1 MANVNKGGIIAKTQ
15 EKNSPA
21 AHAKQTV
28 ATLLNSMLDSEGYKN
43 RFNELLGART
53 PQFVGS
59 VVSLVNADASL
70 QKAFQQA
77 PITIIQSALK
87 AATYDLPIDPALGYA
102 YLVPFN
108 NSIKD
113 GNSFIKRMEAS
124 FILGYKGMLQ
134 LAMRTGAYKKI
145 NVIDVREGELARYNR
160 LTEDI
165 EINFIEDEEVRSEQP
180 IKGWCGYFQLV
191 NGMEKTIYMSK
202 SAIIAHEKK
211 NRKGQNMGK
220 GWRDDFDGMASKT
233 VLRRLIGKWGL
244 MSIDYQKANAST
256 IAAAE
261 AIAKGQIDD
270 EDIQTIEVT
279 TTHGITQNVD
289 TETGEILSLEGKQE
303 HAPADELFQSADE
316 KIADTEHTEEN
327 QTEYSGKRPDE
338 SVLEYDRRMRSRI
351 K

>member
-1 MANVNKGGIIAKTQ
+1 MANVNKGGVIAKTQ
-15 EKNSPA
+15 ENNSPA
-21 AHAKQTV
+21 AVQSKQTV

-87 AATYDLPIDPALGYA
+87 AATYDLPIDLALGYA
-102 YLVPFN
+102 YIVPFN

-145 NVIDVREGELARYNR
+145 NVVDIREGELVHYDR
-160 LTEDI
+160 LTEEI
-165 EINFIEDEEVRSEQP
+165 EINFIEDEEIRSEQP

-211 NRKGQNMGK
+211 NRKGQNIGK
-220 GWRDDFDGMASKT
+220 GWRDDFDSMAAKT

-261 AIAKGQIDD
+261 AIAKGQLDD
-270 EDIQTIEVT
+270 EDVQTIEGHIVTEDGKTIDT
-279 TTHGITQNVD
+279 TT
-289 TETGEILSLEGKQE
+289 GEVLASNEEFSQE
-303 HAPADELFQSADE
+303 ELGVQ
-316 KIADTEHTEEN
+316 
-327 QTEYSGKRPDE
+327 
-338 SVLEYDRRMRSRI
+338 
-351 K
+351 

>member
-1 MANVNKGGIIAKTQ
+1 MANVNKGGVIAKTQ
-15 EKNSPA
+15 ENNSPA
-21 AHAKQTV
+21 AVQSKQTV

-102 YLVPFN
+102 YIVPFN

-145 NVIDVREGELARYNR
+145 NVVDIREGELVHYDR
-160 LTEDI
+160 LTEEI
-165 EINFIEDEEVRSEQP
+165 EINFIEDEEIRSEQP

-220 GWRDDFDGMASKT
+220 GWRDDFDGMAAKT

-261 AIAKGQIDD
+261 AIAKGQLDD
-270 EDIQTIEVT
+270 EDVQTIEGHIVTEDGKTIDT
-279 TTHGITQNVD
+279 TT
-289 TETGEILSLEGKQE
+289 GEVLASNEEFSQE
-303 HAPADELFQSADE
+303 ELGVQ
-316 KIADTEHTEEN
+316 
-327 QTEYSGKRPDE
+327 
-338 SVLEYDRRMRSRI
+338 
-351 K
+351 

>member
-1 MANVNKGGIIAKTQ
+1 MANVNKGGVIAKTQ
-15 EKNSPA
+15 ENNSPA
-21 AHAKQTV
+21 AVQSKQTV

-70 QKAFQQA
+70 QKASQQA

-102 YLVPFN
+102 YIVPFN
-108 NSIKD
+108 NTIKD
-113 GNSFIKRMEAS
+113 GNSYIKRMEAS

-145 NVIDVREGELARYNR
+145 NVVDIREGELVHYDR
-160 LTEDI
+160 LTEEI
-165 EINFIEDEEVRSEQP
+165 EINFIEDEEIRSEQP

-211 NRKGQNMGK
+211 NRKGQNIGK
-220 GWRDDFDGMASKT
+220 SWRDDFDSMAAKT

-261 AIAKGQIDD
+261 AIAKGQLDD
-270 EDIQTIEVT
+270 EDVQTIEGHIVTEDGKTIDT
-279 TTHGITQNVD
+279 TT
-289 TETGEILSLEGKQE
+289 GEVLASNEEFSQE
-303 HAPADELFQSADE
+303 ELGVQ
-316 KIADTEHTEEN
+316 
-327 QTEYSGKRPDE
+327 
-338 SVLEYDRRMRSRI
+338 
-351 K
+351 

>member
-1 MANVNKGGIIAKTQ
+1 MANVNKGGVIAKTQ
-15 EKNSPA
+15 ENNSPA
-21 AHAKQTV
+21 AVQSKQTV

-102 YLVPFN
+102 YIVPFN

-113 GNSFIKRMEAS
+113 GNSYIKRMEAS

-145 NVIDVREGELARYNR
+145 NVVDIREGELVHYDR
-160 LTEDI
+160 LTEEI
-165 EINFIEDEEVRSEQP
+165 EINFIEDEEIRSEQP

-211 NRKGQNMGK
+211 NRKGQNIGK
-220 GWRDDFDGMASKT
+220 SWRDDFDSMAAKT

-261 AIAKGQIDD
+261 AIAKGQLDD
-270 EDIQTIEVT
+270 EDVQTIEGHIVTEDGKTIDT
-279 TTHGITQNVD
+279 TT
-289 TETGEILSLEGKQE
+289 GEVLASNEEFSQE
-303 HAPADELFQSADE
+303 ELGVQ
-316 KIADTEHTEEN
+316 
-327 QTEYSGKRPDE
+327 
-338 SVLEYDRRMRSRI
+338 
-351 K
+351 

>member
-1 MANVNKGGIIAKTQ
+1 MANVNKGGVIAKTQ
-15 EKNSPA
+15 DNHSPA
-21 AHAKQTV
+21 AVQSKQTV

-77 PITIIQSALK
+77 PVTIIQSALK

-102 YLVPFN
+102 YIVPFN
-108 NSIKD
+108 NTIKD
-113 GNSFIKRMEAS
+113 GNSYIKRMEAS

-145 NVIDVREGELARYNR
+145 NVVDIREGELVHYDR
-160 LTEDI
+160 LTEEI
-165 EINFIEDEEVRSEQP
+165 EINFIEDEEIRSEQP

-211 NRKGQNMGK
+211 NRKGQNIGK
-220 GWRDDFDGMASKT
+220 GWRDDFDSMAAKT

-261 AIAKGQIDD
+261 AIAKGQLDD
-270 EDIQTIEVT
+270 EDVQTIEGHIVTEDGKTIDT
-279 TTHGITQNVD
+279 TT
-289 TETGEILSLEGKQE
+289 GEVLASNEEFSQE
-303 HAPADELFQSADE
+303 ELGVQ
-316 KIADTEHTEEN
+316 
-327 QTEYSGKRPDE
+327 
-338 SVLEYDRRMRSRI
+338 
-351 K
+351 

>member
-1 MANVNKGGIIAKTQ
+1 MANVNRGGVIAKPQ
-15 EKNSPA
+15 VNHSPA
-21 AHAKQTV
+21 AVQAKQTV

-59 VVSLVNADASL
+59 VVSLVNADANL

-102 YLVPFN
+102 YIVPFN
-108 NSIKD
+108 NTIKD
-113 GNSFIKRMEAS
+113 GNSYIKRMEAS

-145 NVIDVREGELARYNR
+145 NVVDIREGELVHYDR
-160 LTEDI
+160 LTEEI
-165 EINFIEDEEVRSEQP
+165 EINFIEDEEIRSEQP

-211 NRKGQNMGK
+211 NRKGQNIGK
-220 GWRDDFDGMASKT
+220 GWRDDFDSMAAKT

-261 AIAKGQIDD
+261 AIAKGQLDD
-270 EDIQTIEVT
+270 EDMQTIEGHIVTEDGKTIDT
-279 TTHGITQNVD
+279 TT
-289 TETGEILSLEGKQE
+289 GEVLASNEEFSQE
-303 HAPADELFQSADE
+303 ELGVQ
-316 KIADTEHTEEN
+316 
-327 QTEYSGKRPDE
+327 
-338 SVLEYDRRMRSRI
+338 
-351 K
+351 

>member
-1 MANVNKGGIIAKTQ
+1 MANVNKGGVIAKTQ
-15 EKNSPA
+15 ENNSPA
-21 AHAKQTV
+21 AVQSKQTV

-59 VVSLVNADASL
+59 VVSLVNADANL

-102 YLVPFN
+102 YIVPFN
-108 NSIKD
+108 NTIKD
-113 GNSFIKRMEAS
+113 GNSYIKRMEAS

-145 NVIDVREGELARYNR
+145 NVVDIREGELVHYDR
-160 LTEDI
+160 LTEEI
-165 EINFIEDEEVRSEQP
+165 EINFIEDEEIRSEQP

-211 NRKGQNMGK
+211 NRKGQNIGK
-220 GWRDDFDGMASKT
+220 GWRDDFDGMAAKT

-244 MSIDYQKANAST
+244 MSIDYQKADT
-256 IAAAE
+256 RTLAAAE
-261 AIAKGQIDD
+261 AIAKGQFDD
-270 EDIQTIEVT
+270 EDLQTIEGHIVTEDGKTIDT
-279 TTHGITQNVD
+279 TT
-289 TETGEILSLEGKQE
+289 GEVLASNEEFSQE
-303 HAPADELFQSADE
+303 ELGVQ
-316 KIADTEHTEEN
+316 
-327 QTEYSGKRPDE
+327 
-338 SVLEYDRRMRSRI
+338 
-351 K
+351 

>member
-1 MANVNKGGIIAKTQ
+1 MANVNKGGVIAKMQ
-15 EKNSPA
+15 ENNSPA
-21 AHAKQTV
+21 AVQSKQTV

-77 PITIIQSALK
+77 PITIIQAALK

-102 YLVPFN
+102 YIVPFN

-113 GNSFIKRMEAS
+113 GNSYIKRMEAS

-145 NVIDVREGELARYNR
+145 NVVDIREGELVHYDR
-160 LTEDI
+160 LTEEI
-165 EINFIEDEEVRSEQP
+165 EINFIEDEEIRSEQP

-211 NRKGQNMGK
+211 NRKGQNIGK
-220 GWRDDFDGMASKT
+220 GWRDDFDSMAAKT

-261 AIAKGQIDD
+261 AIAKGQLDD
-270 EDIQTIEVT
+270 EDMQTIEGHIVTEDGKTIDT
-279 TTHGITQNVD
+279 TT
-289 TETGEILSLEGKQE
+289 GEVLASNEDFSQE
-303 HAPADELFQSADE
+303 ELGVQ
-316 KIADTEHTEEN
+316 
-327 QTEYSGKRPDE
+327 
-338 SVLEYDRRMRSRI
+338 
-351 K
+351 

>member
-1 MANVNKGGIIAKTQ
+1 MANVNKGGVIAKTQ
-15 EKNSPA
+15 ENNSPA
-21 AHAKQTV
+21 AVQAKQTV

-59 VVSLVNADASL
+59 VVSLVNADANL

-77 PITIIQSALK
+77 PVTIIQSALK

-102 YLVPFN
+102 YIVPFN
-108 NSIKD
+108 NTIKD
-113 GNSFIKRMEAS
+113 GNSYIKRMEAS

-145 NVIDVREGELARYNR
+145 NVVDIREGELVHYDR
-160 LTEDI
+160 LTEEI
-165 EINFIEDEEVRSEQP
+165 EINFIEDEEIRSEQP

-211 NRKGQNMGK
+211 NRKGQNIGK
-220 GWRDDFDGMASKT
+220 GWRDDFDSMAAKT

-261 AIAKGQIDD
+261 AIAKGQLDD
-270 EDIQTIEVT
+270 EDMQTIEGHIVTEDGKTIDT
-279 TTHGITQNVD
+279 TT
-289 TETGEILSLEGKQE
+289 GEVLASNEEFSQE
-303 HAPADELFQSADE
+303 ELGVQ
-316 KIADTEHTEEN
+316 
-327 QTEYSGKRPDE
+327 
-338 SVLEYDRRMRSRI
+338 
-351 K
+351 

>member
-1 MANVNKGGIIAKTQ
+1 MANVNKGGVIAKTQ
-15 EKNSPA
+15 ENNSPA
-21 AHAKQTV
+21 ATQTKQTV

-59 VVSLVNADASL
+59 VVSLVNADATL

-102 YLVPFN
+102 YIVPFN
-108 NSIKD
+108 NTIKD
-113 GNSFIKRMEAS
+113 GNTFAKRMEAS

-145 NVIDVREGELARYNR
+145 NVVEIREGELIRYDR
-160 LTEDI
+160 LTEEI
-165 EINFIEDEEVRSEQP
+165 EINFVEDEEIRSEQP

-220 GWRDDFDGMASKT
+220 GWRDDFDGMAAKT

-261 AIAKGQIDD
+261 AIAKGQLDD
-270 EDIQTIEVT
+270 EDMQTIEGHIVTEDGKTIDT
-279 TTHGITQNVD
+279 TT
-289 TETGEILSLEGKQE
+289 GEVLASNEEFSQE
-303 HAPADELFQSADE
+303 ELGVQ
-316 KIADTEHTEEN
+316 
-327 QTEYSGKRPDE
+327 
-338 SVLEYDRRMRSRI
+338 
-351 K
+351 

>member
-1 MANVNKGGIIAKTQ
+1 MANVNKGGVIAKTQ
-15 EKNSPA
+15 DNHSPA
-21 AHAKQTV
+21 AVQSKQTV

-77 PITIIQSALK
+77 PVTIIQSALK

-102 YLVPFN
+102 YIVPFN
-108 NSIKD
+108 NTIKD
-113 GNSFIKRMEAS
+113 GNSYIKRMEAS

-145 NVIDVREGELARYNR
+145 NVVDIREGELVHYDR
-160 LTEDI
+160 LTEEI
-165 EINFIEDEEVRSEQP
+165 EINFIEDEEIRSEQP

-211 NRKGQNMGK
+211 NRKGQNIGK
-220 GWRDDFDGMASKT
+220 GWRDDFDSMAAKT

-244 MSIDYQKANAST
+244 MSIDYQKADT
-256 IAAAE
+256 RTLAAAE
-261 AIAKGQIDD
+261 AIAKGQFDD
-270 EDIQTIEVT
+270 EDMQTIEGHIVTEDGKTIDT
-279 TTHGITQNVD
+279 TT
-289 TETGEILSLEGKQE
+289 GEVLASNEEFSQE
-303 HAPADELFQSADE
+303 ELGVQ
-316 KIADTEHTEEN
+316 
-327 QTEYSGKRPDE
+327 
-338 SVLEYDRRMRSRI
+338 
-351 K
+351 

>member
-1 MANVNKGGIIAKTQ
+1 MANVNKGGVIAKTQ
-15 EKNSPA
+15 ENNSPA
-21 AHAKQTV
+21 AVQSKQTV

-102 YLVPFN
+102 YIVPFN
-108 NSIKD
+108 NTIKD
-113 GNSFIKRMEAS
+113 GNSYIKRMEAS

-145 NVIDVREGELARYNR
+145 NVVDIREGELVHYDR
-160 LTEDI
+160 LTEEI
-165 EINFIEDEEVRSEQP
+165 EINFIEDEEIRSEQP

-220 GWRDDFDGMASKT
+220 GWRDDFDGMAAKT

-261 AIAKGQIDD
+261 AIAKGQLDD
-270 EDIQTIEVT
+270 EDVQTIEGHIVTEDGKTIDT
-279 TTHGITQNVD
+279 TT
-289 TETGEILSLEGKQE
+289 GEVLASNEEFSQE
-303 HAPADELFQSADE
+303 ELGVQ
-316 KIADTEHTEEN
+316 
-327 QTEYSGKRPDE
+327 
-338 SVLEYDRRMRSRI
+338 
-351 K
+351 

>member
-1 MANVNKGGIIAKTQ
+1 MANVNKGGVIAKTQ
-15 EKNSPA
+15 ENNSPA
-21 AHAKQTV
+21 AIHSKQTV

-59 VVSLVNADASL
+59 VVSLVNADANL

-102 YLVPFN
+102 YIVPFN
-108 NSIKD
+108 NTIKD
-113 GNSFIKRMEAS
+113 GNSYIKRMEAS

-145 NVIDVREGELARYNR
+145 NVVDIREGELVHYDR
-160 LTEDI
+160 LTEEI
-165 EINFIEDEEVRSEQP
+165 EINFIEDEEIRSEQP

-211 NRKGQNMGK
+211 NRKGQNIGK
-220 GWRDDFDGMASKT
+220 GWRDDFDSMAAKT

-261 AIAKGQIDD
+261 AIAKGQLDD
-270 EDIQTIEVT
+270 EDMQTIEGHIVTEDGKTIDT
-279 TTHGITQNVD
+279 TT
-289 TETGEILSLEGKQE
+289 GEVLVSNEEFSKE
-303 HAPADELFQSADE
+303 ELGVQ
-316 KIADTEHTEEN
+316 
-327 QTEYSGKRPDE
+327 
-338 SVLEYDRRMRSRI
+338 
-351 K
+351 

>member
-1 MANVNKGGIIAKTQ
+1 MANVNKGGVIAKTQ
-15 EKNSPA
+15 ENNSPA
-21 AHAKQTV
+21 AVQSKQTV

-59 VVSLVNADASL
+59 VVSLVNADTNL

-102 YLVPFN
+102 YIVPFN

-113 GNSFIKRMEAS
+113 GNSYIKRMEAS

-145 NVIDVREGELARYNR
+145 NVVDIREGELVHYDR
-160 LTEDI
+160 LTEEI
-165 EINFIEDEEVRSEQP
+165 EINFIEDEEIRSEQP

-211 NRKGQNMGK
+211 NRKGQNIGK
-220 GWRDDFDGMASKT
+220 GWRDDFDSMAAKT

-261 AIAKGQIDD
+261 AIAKGQLDD
-270 EDIQTIEVT
+270 EDLQTIEGHIVTEDGKTIDT
-279 TTHGITQNVD
+279 TT
-289 TETGEILSLEGKQE
+289 GEVLASNEEFSQE
-303 HAPADELFQSADE
+303 ELGVQ
-316 KIADTEHTEEN
+316 
-327 QTEYSGKRPDE
+327 
-338 SVLEYDRRMRSRI
+338 
-351 K
+351 

>member
-1 MANVNKGGIIAKTQ
+1 MANVNKGGVIAKTQ
-15 EKNSPA
+15 DNHSPA
-21 AHAKQTV
+21 AVQSKQTV

-59 VVSLVNADASL
+59 VVSLVNADDSL

-77 PITIIQSALK
+77 PVTIIQSALK

-102 YLVPFN
+102 YIVPFN
-108 NSIKD
+108 NTIKD
-113 GNSFIKRMEAS
+113 GNSYIKRMEAS

-145 NVIDVREGELARYNR
+145 NVVDIREGELVHYDR
-160 LTEDI
+160 LTEEI
-165 EINFIEDEEVRSEQP
+165 EINFIEDEEIRSEQP

-211 NRKGQNMGK
+211 NRKGQNIGK
-220 GWRDDFDGMASKT
+220 GWRDDFDSMAAKT

-261 AIAKGQIDD
+261 AIAKGQLDD
-270 EDIQTIEVT
+270 EDVQTIEGHIVTEDGKTIDT
-279 TTHGITQNVD
+279 TT
-289 TETGEILSLEGKQE
+289 GEVLASNEEFSQE
-303 HAPADELFQSADE
+303 ELGVQ
-316 KIADTEHTEEN
+316 
-327 QTEYSGKRPDE
+327 
-338 SVLEYDRRMRSRI
+338 
-351 K
+351 

>member
-1 MANVNKGGIIAKTQ
+1 MANVNKGGVIAKTQ
-15 EKNSPA
+15 ENSSPA
-21 AHAKQTV
+21 ATQAKQTV

-59 VVSLVNADASL
+59 VVSLVNADVTL

-102 YLVPFN
+102 YIVPFN
-108 NSIKD
+108 NTIKD
-113 GNSFIKRMEAS
+113 GNTFTKRMEAS

-145 NVIDVREGELARYNR
+145 NVVEIREGELIRYDR
-160 LTEDI
+160 LTEEI
-165 EINFIEDEEVRSEQP
+165 EINFIEDEEIRSEQQ

-220 GWRDDFDGMASKT
+220 GWRDDFDGMAAKT

-261 AIAKGQIDD
+261 AIAKGQLDD
-270 EDIQTIEVT
+270 EDITTIEGHVINEDGKTIDT
-279 TTHGITQNVD
+279 TT
-289 TETGEILSLEGKQE
+289 GEVLQSHEEFSQE
-303 HAPADELFQSADE
+303 ELGV
-316 KIADTEHTEEN
+316 N
-327 QTEYSGKRPDE
+327 
-338 SVLEYDRRMRSRI
+338 
-351 K
+351 

>member
-1 MANVNKGGIIAKTQ
+1 MANVNKGGVIAKTQ
-15 EKNSPA
+15 ENNSPA
-21 AHAKQTV
+21 AVHAKQTV

-102 YLVPFN
+102 YIVPFN

-113 GNSFIKRMEAS
+113 GNSYIKRMEAS

-145 NVIDVREGELARYNR
+145 NVVDIREGELVHYDR
-160 LTEDI
+160 LTEEI
-165 EINFIEDEEVRSEQP
+165 EINFIEDEEIRSEQP

-211 NRKGQNMGK
+211 NRKGQNIGK
-220 GWRDDFDGMASKT
+220 GWRDDFDSMAAKT

-261 AIAKGQIDD
+261 AIAKGQLDD
-270 EDIQTIEVT
+270 EDVQTIEGHIVTEDGKTIDT
-279 TTHGITQNVD
+279 TT
-289 TETGEILSLEGKQE
+289 GEVLASNEEFSQE
-303 HAPADELFQSADE
+303 ELGVQ
-316 KIADTEHTEEN
+316 
-327 QTEYSGKRPDE
+327 
-338 SVLEYDRRMRSRI
+338 
-351 K
+351 

>member
-1 MANVNKGGIIAKTQ
+1 MANVNKGGVIAKTQ
-15 EKNSPA
+15 ENNSPA
-21 AHAKQTV
+21 AVQSKQTV
-28 ATLLNSMLDSEGYKN
+28 ATMLNSMLDSEGYKN

-102 YLVPFN
+102 YIVPFN

-145 NVIDVREGELARYNR
+145 NVVDIREGELVHYDR
-160 LTEDI
+160 LTEEI
-165 EINFIEDEEVRSEQP
+165 EINFIEDEEIRSEQP
-180 IKGWCGYFQLV
+180 IKGWCGYFQLI

-211 NRKGQNMGK
+211 NRKGQNIGK
-220 GWRDDFDGMASKT
+220 GWRDDFDSMAAKT

-261 AIAKGQIDD
+261 AIAKGQLDD
-270 EDIQTIEVT
+270 EDMQTIEGHIVTEDGKTIDT
-279 TTHGITQNVD
+279 TT
-289 TETGEILSLEGKQE
+289 GEVLASNEDFSQE
-303 HAPADELFQSADE
+303 ELGVQ
-316 KIADTEHTEEN
+316 
-327 QTEYSGKRPDE
+327 
-338 SVLEYDRRMRSRI
+338 
-351 K
+351 